1 MNIDDIREIRVG
13 DGDVVI
19 PVWPPGDADATW
31 SEHEWRAFG
40 DEADGRFF
48 GGAWDGQ
55 PGTLRLGNYP
65 YDEVCVMLSGR
76 VALVDTAGGRREFGA
91 GQAFFV
97 PRGFSGT
104 WITIEESQKIFV
116 ALGPFAGDEIN
127 T

>member
-1 MNIDDIREIRVG
+1 VNVDDIREIRVG
-13 DGDVVI
+13 LGEEVV
-19 PVWPPGDADATW
+19 PVWPPGDAGATW

-40 DEADGRFF
+40 DEAGGRFF

-55 PGTLRLGNYP
+55 PGTLRLDSYP

-76 VALVDTAGGRREFGA
+76 VALVDVAGGRREFAA

-104 WITIEESQKIFV
+104 WVTIEDSQKIFV
-116 ALGPFAGDEIN
+116 ALGPFADAEPAA
-127 T
+127 